1 MALARLAGL
10 ASPGQDCDLPAGR
23 GRYGQGA
30 ERVGEVDR
38 VVVGVEVRIGGL
50 AGPRG
55 AGEQRVPGGE
65 PAELGVVDARS
76 QVERGPESQ
85 LAAVAEAGQQGDARP
100 RPLAVNGGLSL
111 PEVVRPGCGRMATV
125 LAFLL
130 GPAPGGHA
138 EGVVVL
144 GLGPVCG
151 VLGADL

>member
-1 MALARLAGL
+1 MALAGW
-10 ASPGQDCDLPAGR
+10 PAWPARARIATCPPGR

-85 LAAVAEAGQQGDARP
+85 LAAVAEAGQRGTR
-100 RPLAVNGGLSL
+100 
-111 PEVVRPGCGRMATV
+111 GR
-125 LAFLL
+125 
-130 GPAPGGHA
+130 APS
-138 EGVVVL
+138 
-144 GLGPVCG
+144 P
-151 VLGADL
+151 